1 MDLMV
6 YTVLIPI
13 VVGLIVRIIPDV
25 MKGVK
30 EGLSLIVALLTFWF
44 TIDLFRQGFMETR
57 WYGYTVFRLDTL
69 SSFILLWV
77 GFFGVAMIL
86 YSVGFMKGK
95 KISFKAYY
103 GYMLMTLGAGYGAVL
118 SNDMIVLLVF
128 WGFLALTLYLL
139 INVAGPRAAGAA
151 KKTMVVVGGTDA
163 MLVLG
168 VAIVWM
174 MTGSTSFT
182 QTQIPTITGLSVF
195 AFILFACAAFAKA
208 GAMPFH
214 SWIPDAAEQAHAP
227 VVAYLPASIDKL
239 LGIYLLAR
247 ISLTLFNL
255 SPGMQLLLLIVGAFT
270 IIAAV
275 LMALVQ
281 HNLKRLLGYHAV
293 SQVGYMVLGI
303 GTLNPIGV
311 AGGLFHMLNHAIYK
325 GCLFLCA
332 GSVENQEKTME
343 LDDLGGLAKFMP
355 VTFIAFLVAALAIS
369 GIPPFNGF
377 VSKWMVYQGVIE
389 MGKAGGWLWVV
400 WLAAAMFGSALTLAS
415 FMKALHAVF
424 LGARAR
430 KDKPRESGAVML
442 IPMIVLS
449 LLCVIF
455 GVFAYA
461 IPLRIWVLPAVSKVL
476 NVPDPSV
483 WLGWWSPVMAT
494 LLIILGVL
502 IGFIIYLAGTFRT
515 RRTSATYIGGEVL
528 GEEVRVTGVDF
539 YETVESMGFFS
550 TVYRWASKRAFDA
563 YDIGR
568 MISFYFIR
576 GLRALH
582 SGVLPEYLTWVLAG
596 LLVLIVILL
605 R

>member
-1 MDLMV
+1 MDLMA

-13 VVGLIVRIIPDV
+13 VVGVIVRIIPDM

-30 EGLSLIVALLTFWF
+30 EGLSLIVAAVTFWF
-44 TIDLFRQGFMETR
+44 TIDLFRHGFMETR
-57 WYGYTVFRLDTL
+57 WYGYAVFRLDTL

-86 YSVGFMKGK
+86 YSIGFMRGK
-95 KISFKAYY
+95 TGLKQYY

-118 SNDMIVLLVF
+118 ANDMIVLLAF
-128 WGFLALTLYLL
+128 WGFLALTLYML
-139 INVAGPRAAGAA
+139 IQAAGPEASGAA
-151 KKTMVVVGGTDA
+151 KKTMTVVGGTDA
-163 MLVLG
+163 LLVLG

-174 MTGSTSFT
+174 MTGSTSLT
-182 QTQIPTITGLSVF
+182 QAQIPTITGLSVF

-214 SWIPDAAEQAHAP
+214 SWIPDTAEHAHVP
-227 VVAYLPASIDKL
+227 VVAYLPASVDKL

-247 ISLTLFNL
+247 ISLTLFDL

-275 LMALVQ
+275 MMALVQ

-332 GSVENQEKTME
+332 GSVETREKTME
-343 LDDLGGLAKFMP
+343 LDDLGGLAKYMP
-355 VTFIAFLVAALAIS
+355 VTFLSFLVAALAIS

-424 LGARAR
+424 LGARSR
-430 KDKPRESGAVML
+430 KDKPAESGAAML

-449 LLCVIF
+449 VLCIVF
-455 GVFAYA
+455 GLFAYA
-461 IPLRIWVLPAVSKVL
+461 IPLRIWVIPAVTRVL
-476 NVPDPSV
+476 SVPATSA
-483 WLGWWSPVMAT
+483 WLGWWSPVTAT
-494 LLIILGVL
+494 ILILVGVL

-515 RRTSATYIGGEVL
+515 PRTSSAYIGGEVL
-528 GEEVRVTGVDF
+528 PEDYRVTGVDF
-539 YETVESMGFFS
+539 YETVESMGFLH
-550 TVYRWASKRAFDA
+550 TVYGWAMKRAFDA

-568 MISFYFIR
+568 AISFYFIKGLR
-576 GLRALH
+576 GLH
-582 SGVLPEYLTWVLAG
+582 TGVLPDYLTWVLFG
-596 LLVLIVILL
+596 LLVLMVVLM

>member
-6 YTVLIPI
+6 YTVLIPL
-13 VVGLIVRIIPDV
+13 VVGVIVRIIPDV
-25 MKGVK
+25 MKGFK

-44 TIDLFRQGFMETR
+44 TIDLFRQGFLDTG
-57 WYGYTVFRLDTL
+57 WYGYSVFRLDTL

-86 YSVGFMKGK
+86 YSIGFMKGK
-95 KISFKAYY
+95 KINFKAYY
-103 GYMLMTLGAGYGAVL
+103 GYMLMTLGAAYAAVL
-118 SNDMIVLLVF
+118 ANDMVVLLAF
-128 WGFLALTLYLL
+128 WGFLALTLYML
-139 INVAGPRAAGAA
+139 INVAGPKAAAAA

-163 MLVLG
+163 LLVLG

-174 MTGSTSFT
+174 MTGSTSFS
-182 QTQIPTITGLSVF
+182 QDQIPTVTGLSVF

-214 SWIPDAAEQAHAP
+214 SWIPDAAENAHAP
-227 VVAYLPASIDKL
+227 IVAYLPASVDKL

-275 LMALVQ
+275 LMALIQ

-332 GSVENQEKTME
+332 GSVENQEDTME
-343 LDDLGGLAKFMP
+343 LDNLGGLAKFMP
-355 VTFIAFLVAALAIS
+355 ITFISFLVAALAIS

-377 VSKWMVYQGVIE
+377 VSKWMVYQGVID
-389 MGKAGGWLWVV
+389 MGKSGGWLWVV

-430 KDKPRESGAVML
+430 KDKPRESGGAML

-455 GVFAYA
+455 GIFAYA
-461 IPLRIWVLPAVSKVL
+461 IPLRIWVLPAVSRAL
-476 NVPDPSV
+476 SVPDPSA

-515 RRTSATYIGGEVL
+515 RRTSATYIGGEII
-528 GEEVRVTGVDF
+528 GEDVRVTGVDF

-550 TVYRWASKRAFDA
+550 TIYRWAMKRAFDA

-568 MISFYFIR
+568 MISFYFIK

>member
-6 YTVLIPI
+6 YTVLIPL
-13 VVGLIVRIIPDV
+13 VVGVIVRIIPDV
-25 MKGVK
+25 MKGFK

-57 WYGYTVFRLDTL
+57 WYGYSVFRLDTL

-86 YSVGFMKGK
+86 YSIGFMKGK
-95 KISFKAYY
+95 KINFKAYY
-103 GYMLMTLGAGYGAVL
+103 GYMLMTLGAAYAAVL
-118 SNDMIVLLVF
+118 ANDMVVLLAF
-128 WGFLALTLYLL
+128 WGFLALTLYML
-139 INVAGPRAAGAA
+139 INVAGPKAAAAA

-163 MLVLG
+163 LLVLG

-174 MTGSTSFT
+174 MTGSTSFS
-182 QTQIPTITGLSVF
+182 QDQIPTVTGLSVF

-214 SWIPDAAEQAHAP
+214 SWIPDAAENAHAP
-227 VVAYLPASIDKL
+227 IVAYLPASVDKL

-275 LMALVQ
+275 LMALIQ

-332 GSVENQEKTME
+332 GSVENQEDTME
-343 LDDLGGLAKFMP
+343 LDNLGGLAKFMP
-355 VTFIAFLVAALAIS
+355 ITFISFLVAALAIS

-377 VSKWMVYQGVIE
+377 VSKWMVYQGVID
-389 MGKAGGWLWVV
+389 MGKSGGWLWVV

-430 KDKPRESGAVML
+430 KDKPRESGGAML

-455 GVFAYA
+455 GIFAYA
-461 IPLRIWVLPAVSKVL
+461 IPLRIWVLPAVSRAL
-476 NVPDPSV
+476 SVPDPSA

-515 RRTSATYIGGEVL
+515 RRTSATYIGGEII
-528 GEEVRVTGVDF
+528 GEDVRVTGVDF

-550 TVYRWASKRAFDA
+550 TIYRWAMKRAFDA

-568 MISFYFIR
+568 MISFYFIK

>member
-6 YTVLIPI
+6 YTVLIPL
-13 VVGLIVRIIPDV
+13 VVGVIVKIIPDM

-30 EGLSLIVALLTFWF
+30 EGLSLVVALVTFWF

-57 WYGYTVFRLDTL
+57 WYGYTIFRLDTL

-77 GFFGVAMIL
+77 GFFGVVMIL
-86 YSVGFMKGK
+86 YSLGFMRGK
-95 KISFKAYY
+95 MDLKPYY
-103 GYMLMTLGAGYGAVL
+103 GYMLMTLGAAYGAVL
-118 SNDMIVLLVF
+118 ANDMVLLLAF
-128 WGFLALTLYLL
+128 WGFLAFTLYML
-139 INVAGPRAAGAA
+139 IQVAGAPASPAA
-151 KKTMVVVGGTDA
+151 KKTMIVVGGTDA
-163 MLVLG
+163 LMVLA

-174 MTGSTSFT
+174 MTGSTSLT
-182 QTQIPTITGLSVF
+182 QMQIPTITGLSAF

-214 SWIPDAAEQAHAP
+214 SWIPDAAEYAHVP
-227 VVAYLPASIDKL
+227 VVAYLPASVDKL

-255 SPGMQLLLLIVGAFT
+255 TPGMQLVLLIVGAFT

-332 GSVENQEKTME
+332 GSVENREKTME

-355 VTFIAFLVAALAIS
+355 VTFLAFLVAALAIS

-430 KDKPRESGAVML
+430 KDKPAESGGAML

-449 LLCVIF
+449 LLCLIF
-455 GVFAYA
+455 GIFAYA

-476 NVPDPSV
+476 PIGDPAE
-483 WLGWWSPVMAT
+483 WLGLWSPVAAT
-494 LLIILGVL
+494 LLILLGVL
-502 IGFIIYLAGTFRT
+502 IGFVIYLAGTFRT
-515 RRTSATYIGGEVL
+515 PRTSAAYIGGEVI

-550 TVYRWASKRAFDA
+550 TMYRWAMKKAFDA
-563 YDIGR
+563 YDIGQR
-568 MISFYFIR
+568 ISFYFVKA
-576 GLRALH
+576 LRAIH

-596 LLVLIVILL
+596 LLVLLVIML

>member
-1 MDLMV
+1 MDLMA
-6 YTVLIPI
+6 YTVLIPL
-13 VVGLIVRIIPDV
+13 VVGAIVRIIPDA

-30 EGLSLIVALLTFWF
+30 EALAMIAAAVTFWF

-69 SSFILLWV
+69 SSFVLLWV

-86 YSVGFMKGK
+86 YSLGFMRGRKNLK
-95 KISFKAYY
+95 QYY

-118 SNDMIVLLVF
+118 ANDMIVLLAF
-128 WGFLALTLYLL
+128 WGFLALTLYMLV
-139 INVAGPRAAGAA
+139 NVAGAGASAAA
-151 KKTMVVVGGTDA
+151 KKTMIVVGGTDA
-163 MLVLG
+163 LLVLG

-182 QTQIPTITGLSVF
+182 QAQIPTITGLSVF

-214 SWIPDAAEQAHAP
+214 SWIPDVAEHAHVP
-227 VVAYLPASIDKL
+227 IVAYLPASVDKL

-247 ISLTLFNL
+247 ISLYLFNL
-255 SPGMQLLLLIVGAFT
+255 TPGMQLLLLIVGAFT

-275 LMALVQ
+275 MMALIQ

-303 GTLNPIGV
+303 GTLNPVGV

-325 GCLFLCA
+325 GCLFLCS
-332 GSVENQEKTME
+332 GSVEKQEKTME
-343 LDDLGGLAKFMP
+343 LDDLGGLAKYMP
-355 VTFIAFLVAALAIS
+355 ITFLAFLVAALAIS

-389 MGKAGGWLWVV
+389 MGRSGGWLWVV

-424 LGARAR
+424 LGARDR
-430 KDKPRESGAVML
+430 KDTPREAGATMA
-442 IPMIVLS
+442 IPLIVLS
-449 LLCVIF
+449 LLCLIF

-461 IPLRIWVLPAVSKVL
+461 IPLKIWVLPAVGRAL
-476 NVPDPSV
+476 DMPDKAA
-483 WLGWWSPVMAT
+483 WLGWWSPAFAT
-494 LLIILGVL
+494 LLIIIGGV
-502 IGFIIYLAGTFRT
+502 IGLIIYLAGTFRT
-515 RRTSATYIGGEVL
+515 PRTSSTYIGGEVL
-528 GEEVRVTGVDF
+528 PEDTRVTGVDF
-539 YETVESMGFFS
+539 YETVQSMGFFS
-550 TVYRWASKRAFDA
+550 TVYGWATKRAFDA

-568 MISFYFIR
+568 ALSFYFIKGFR
-576 GLRALH
+576 GLH
-582 SGVLPEYLTWVLAG
+582 SGILPEYLTWVLLG
-596 LLVLIVILL
+596 LLILMVAL
-605 R
+605 MR

>member
-6 YTVLIPI
+6 YTVLIPL
-13 VVGLIVRIIPDV
+13 VVGAIVRIIPDV

-30 EGLSLIVALLTFWF
+30 EGLSLIVAAVTLWF
-44 TIDLFRQGFMETR
+44 AIDLFRQGFMETR
-57 WYGYTVFRLDTL
+57 WYGYTIFRLDTL
-69 SSFILLWV
+69 SSFVLLWV
-77 GFFGVAMIL
+77 GFFGLVMIL
-86 YSVGFMKGK
+86 YSLGFMRGT
-95 KISFKAYY
+95 KANLKQYY

-118 SNDMIVLLVF
+118 ANDMIVLLAF
-128 WGFLALTLYLL
+128 WGFLALTLYMLV
-139 INVAGPRAAGAA
+139 NVAGDRASAAA
-151 KKTMVVVGGTDA
+151 KKTMIVVGGTDA
-163 MLVLG
+163 LLVFG

-174 MTGSTSFT
+174 MTGSTSLS
-182 QTQIPTITGLSVF
+182 QSQIPTITGLSVL

-214 SWIPDAAEQAHAP
+214 SWIPDVAESAYVP
-227 VVAYLPASIDKL
+227 VVAYLPASVDKL

-247 ISLTLFNL
+247 ISLHLFNP

-275 LMALVQ
+275 MMALVQ

-303 GTLNPIGV
+303 GTLNPVGA

-325 GCLFLCA
+325 GCLFLCS
-332 GSVENQEKTME
+332 GSVEKQEHTME
-343 LDDLGGLAKFMP
+343 LDDLGGLAKYMP
-355 VTFIAFLVAALAIS
+355 ITFLAFLVAALAIS

-424 LGARAR
+424 LGSRDR
-430 KDKPRESGAVML
+430 KGVAKEAGAVMVIPL
-442 IPMIVLS
+442 IILS
-449 LLCVIF
+449 LLCIIF
-455 GVFAYA
+455 GVFAYS
-461 IPLRIWVLPAVSKVL
+461 IPLKIWVLPTVDRVL
-476 NVPDPSV
+476 RVPQTSA
-483 WLGWWSPVMAT
+483 WLGWWSPAVAT
-494 LLIILGVL
+494 LLIL
-502 IGFIIYLAGTFRT
+502 IGVVIGLIIYLVGTFRT
-515 RRTSATYIGGEVL
+515 PRASSTYVGGEL
-528 GEEVRVTGVDF
+528 LPDDSRVTGVDF
-539 YETVESMGFFS
+539 YETVQSMGFLS
-550 TVYRWASKRAFDA
+550 TMYRWATAKAFDA

-568 MISFYFIR
+568 AVSFYFIR
-576 GLRALH
+576 GFRALH

>member
-6 YTVLIPI
+6 YTVLIPL
-13 VVGLIVRIIPDV
+13 VVGAIVRIIPDV

-30 EGLSLIVALLTFWF
+30 EGLSLIVAAVTLWF
-44 TIDLFRQGFMETR
+44 AIDLFRQGFMETR
-57 WYGYTVFRLDTL
+57 WYGYTIFRLDTL
-69 SSFILLWV
+69 SSFVLLWV
-77 GFFGVAMIL
+77 GFFGLVMIL
-86 YSVGFMKGK
+86 YSLGFMRGT
-95 KISFKAYY
+95 KANLKQYY

-118 SNDMIVLLVF
+118 ANDMIVLLAF
-128 WGFLALTLYLL
+128 WGFLALTLYMLV
-139 INVAGPRAAGAA
+139 NVAGDRASAAA
-151 KKTMVVVGGTDA
+151 KKTMIVVGGTDA
-163 MLVLG
+163 LLVFG

-174 MTGSTSFT
+174 MTGSTSLS
-182 QTQIPTITGLSVF
+182 QSQIPTITGLSVL

-214 SWIPDAAEQAHAP
+214 SWIPDVAESAYVP
-227 VVAYLPASIDKL
+227 VVAYLPASVDKL

-247 ISLTLFNL
+247 ISLHLFNP

-275 LMALVQ
+275 MMALVQ

-303 GTLNPIGV
+303 GTLNPVGA

-325 GCLFLCA
+325 GCLFLCS
-332 GSVENQEKTME
+332 GSVEKQEHTME
-343 LDDLGGLAKFMP
+343 LDDLGGLAKYMP
-355 VTFIAFLVAALAIS
+355 ITFLAFLVAALAIS

-424 LGARAR
+424 LGSRDR
-430 KDKPRESGAVML
+430 KGVAKEAGAVMVIPL
-442 IPMIVLS
+442 IILS
-449 LLCVIF
+449 LLCIIF
-455 GVFAYA
+455 GVFAYS
-461 IPLRIWVLPAVSKVL
+461 IPLKIWVLPTVDRVL
-476 NVPDPSV
+476 RVPQTSA
-483 WLGWWSPVMAT
+483 WLGWWSPAVAT
-494 LLIILGVL
+494 LLIL
-502 IGFIIYLAGTFRT
+502 IGVVIGLIIYLVGTFRT
-515 RRTSATYIGGEVL
+515 PRTSSTYVGGEL
-528 GEEVRVTGVDF
+528 LPDDSRVTGVDF
-539 YETVESMGFFS
+539 YETVQSMGFLS
-550 TVYRWASKRAFDA
+550 TMYRWATAKAFDA

-568 MISFYFIR
+568 AVSFYFIR
-576 GLRALH
+576 GFRALH

>member
-6 YTVLIPI
+6 YTVLTPLVI
-13 VVGLIVRIIPDV
+13 GAIVRIIPDM

-30 EGLSLIVALLTFWF
+30 EGLSLIAAAVTLWF
-44 TIDLFRQGFMETR
+44 TIDLFRGGFMETR
-57 WYGYTVFRLDTL
+57 WYGHTVFRLDTL

-77 GFFGVAMIL
+77 GFFGIAMIL
-86 YSVGFMKGK
+86 YSIGFMRGK
-95 KISFKAYY
+95 ANLKAYY
-103 GYMLMTLGAGYGAVL
+103 GYMLMTLGAACGAVL
-118 SNDMIVLLVF
+118 ANNLVLLLVF

-139 INVAGPRAAGAA
+139 IQVSGPEASGAA
-151 KKTMVVVGGTDA
+151 KKTMIVVGGTDA

-174 MTGSTSFT
+174 MTGSMSLT
-182 QTQIPTITGLSVF
+182 QPQIPTITGLSVF

-214 SWIPDAAEQAHAP
+214 SWIPDAAEHAHVP
-227 VVAYLPASIDKL
+227 VVAYLPASVDKL

-247 ISLTLFNL
+247 VSLTLFNL
-255 SPGMQLLLLIVGAFT
+255 TPGMQLLLLIVGAFT

-275 LMALVQ
+275 LMALIQ

-325 GCLFLCA
+325 GCLFLCS
-332 GSVENQEKTME
+332 GSVEKRENTME
-343 LDDLGGLAKFMP
+343 LDDLGGLAKYMP
-355 VTFIAFLVAALAIS
+355 VTFLAFLVAALAIS

-389 MGKAGGWLWVV
+389 MGRAGGWLWVV

-424 LGARAR
+424 LGARSR
-430 KDKPRESGAVML
+430 KDKPAEAGAAML

-461 IPLRIWVLPAVSKVL
+461 IPLRIWVLPAVGKVL
-476 NVPDPSV
+476 TVPAASA
-483 WLGWWSPVMAT
+483 WLGWWSPVTAT
-494 LLIILGVL
+494 LLILLGVV
-502 IGFIIYLAGTFRT
+502 IGLVIYLAGTLRT
-515 RRTSATYIGGEVL
+515 PRRSAAYIGGEVI

-550 TVYRWASKRAFDA
+550 TVYGWAKKRAFDV
-563 YDIGR
+563 YDLGR
-568 MISFYFIR
+568 MFSFYFIR
-576 GLRALH
+576 GLRAMH
-582 SGVLPEYLTWVLAG
+582 TGILPEYLTWMLAG

>member
-1 MDLMV
+1 MV

-13 VVGLIVRIIPDV
+13 VVGVIVRIIPDV

-30 EGLSLIVALLTFWF
+30 EGLALIVALLTFWF

-86 YSVGFMKGK
+86 YSVGFMRGK
-95 KISFKAYY
+95 KINFKAYY
-103 GYMLMTLGAGYGAVL
+103 GYMLMTLGAGYAAVL
-118 SNDMIVLLVF
+118 ANDMIVLLAF
-128 WGFLALTLYLL
+128 WGFLALTLYML
-139 INVAGPRAAGAA
+139 INVAGQQAASAA

-163 MLVLG
+163 LLVLG

-174 MTGSTSFT
+174 MTGSTSFS
-182 QTQIPTITGLSVF
+182 QDQIPTITGLSVF

-214 SWIPDAAEQAHAP
+214 SWIPDAAEHAHAP
-227 VVAYLPASIDKL
+227 VVAYLPASVDKL

-355 VTFIAFLVAALAIS
+355 VTFLAFLVAALAIS

-389 MGKAGGWLWVV
+389 MGKTGGWLWVV

-430 KDKPRESGAVML
+430 KDKPSESGGAML

-449 LLCVIF
+449 LLCIVF
-455 GVFAYA
+455 GIFAYA
-461 IPLRIWVLPAVSKVL
+461 IPLRIWVLPAVSRAL
-476 NVPDPSV
+476 NVPDTSA
-483 WLGWWSPVMAT
+483 WLGWWSPVTAT
-494 LLIILGVL
+494 LLILLGAF

-515 RRTSATYIGGEVL
+515 RRTSATYIGGEII

-550 TVYRWASKRAFDA
+550 TIYRWAMQRAFDA

-568 MISFYFIR
+568 RISFYFIK

-596 LLVLIVILL
+596 LLVLMVILL

>member
-1 MDLMV
+1 MV

-57 WYGYTVFRLDTL
+57 WYGFTIFRLDTL

-86 YSVGFMKGK
+86 YSAGFMKGK
-95 KISFKAYY
+95 KINFKAYY

-118 SNDMIVLLVF
+118 ANDMIVLLVF

-139 INVAGPRAAGAA
+139 INVAGPKAAAAA

-163 MLVLG
+163 LLVLG

-182 QTQIPTITGLSVF
+182 QTQIPTITGLSIF

-214 SWIPDAAEQAHAP
+214 SWIPDAAEYAHAP
-227 VVAYLPASIDKL
+227 IVAYLPASVDKL
-239 LGIYLLAR
+239 LGIYFLAR

-255 SPGMQLLLLIVGAFT
+255 SPGMQLMLLIVGAFT

-355 VTFIAFLVAALAIS
+355 VTFLAFLVAALAIS

-389 MGKAGGWLWVV
+389 MGKTGGWLWVV
-400 WLAAAMFGSALTLAS
+400 WLSAAMFGSALTLAS

-430 KDKPRESGAVML
+430 KDKPRESSAVML

-449 LLCVIF
+449 LLCIIF

-461 IPLRIWVLPAVSKVL
+461 IPLRIWVLPAVSRAMSI
-476 NVPDPSV
+476 PDPSV

-502 IGFIIYLAGTFRT
+502 IGLIIYLAGTFRT
-515 RRTSATYIGGEVL
+515 PRKSPAYVGGEVL
-528 GEEVRVTGVDF
+528 GEDVRVTGVDF

-550 TVYRWASKRAFDA
+550 TVYKWAMSRAFDA
-563 YDIGR
+563 YDVGGR
-568 MISFYFIR
+568 ISFYFIR

-582 SGVLPEYLTWVLAG
+582 SGILPEYLTWVLAG